1 MRRSLVAIDSR
12 VLNDERISDAEYR
25 LLSRISLNFET
36 RLFNADSP
44 TLTKLKVSKA
54 TFYRL
59 VVNLVKCEYLQH
71 IPGSSQYSI
80 SVSILGLKSLKS
92 ETEILNNETGESQIR
107 DSEKEKETEEKRTKK
122 EDKEKVKDINNN
134 IYISTDFSSQKGDTD
149 KVKNESID
157 TSVEQEDEKKV
168 RRSKEY
174 QEIIK
179 YLNDRTGKR
188 FTAKSRDTQGHISAR
203 LDEGFTVDDFKIVI
217 DKKIKEWMGTDME
230 KYLRPETL
238 FSKKFDRYLN
248 ESNIIRHEEKGWDH
262 RIDVPDDPMLDE
274 IWGITLEGKR

>member
-80 SVSILGLKSLKS
+80 PVSILGLKSLKS

-107 DSEKEKETEEKRTKK
+107 DSEEEKETEEKRTKR
-122 EDKEKVKDINNN
+122 EDKEKEEDIYIYNTSSGDLKEKEIREKENNN
-134 IYISTDFSSQKGDTD
+134 DKSENKENTKEKEKPKRKPFVKPTLEEVKAYCRERESTVLAGAFYDW
-149 KVKNESID
+149 
-157 TSVEQEDEKKV
+157 
-168 RRSKEY
+168 Y
-174 QEIIK
+174 
-179 YLNDRTGKR
+179 
-188 FTAKSRDTQGHISAR
+188 
-203 LDEGFTVDDFKIVI
+203 
-217 DKKIKEWMGTDME
+217 
-230 KYLRPETL
+230 
-238 FSKKFDRYLN
+238 
-248 ESNIIRHEEKGWDH
+248 ESNGWKVGKNPMKDWKAAIRTWEAKDRAAGKYYVPPENQDNTKRGGMSEEC
-262 RIDVPDDPMLDE
+262 PF
-274 IWGITLEGKR
+274 